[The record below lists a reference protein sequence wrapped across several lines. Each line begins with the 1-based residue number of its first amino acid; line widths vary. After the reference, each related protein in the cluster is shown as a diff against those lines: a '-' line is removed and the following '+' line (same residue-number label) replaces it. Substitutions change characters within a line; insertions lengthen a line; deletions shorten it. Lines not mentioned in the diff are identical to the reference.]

1 MFKWLRS
8 KKEKTGKEKT
18 GNKKAV
24 NKSGGNKKTKN
35 VSSAKEAYSGARIV
49 PRSEHGISRK
59 DIDESALKVLYRLHK
74 SGYQAHL
81 VGGAVRDLL
90 LKRHPKDFD
99 VATDATPEQVKSLF
113 RNCRLIGRRFRLAHI
128 HFGRHIIE
136 VATFRSSHGQSP
148 SGNLHASGRILRD
161 NVYGDISEDAQ
172 RRDFTVNALY
182 YNINDFSVI
191 DYTGGYEDI
200 QNGRLRLIGDP
211 DERYREDPVR
221 MLRAIRFAYKLNFT
235 IDESCKQFIIDQGT
249 LLQDIPSARLYD
261 EVLKIFHSGHAL
273 ECFQGL
279 LEYNLFQY
287 LFPEAANA
295 LENNDTAL
303 RFLKLAMQST
313 DDRIQ
318 KELPVTPAFLF
329 AALLWAPLQEGIEK
343 RCNDGEPYV
352 LAMQKSAGGLISKQ
366 VHHISIPRRF
376 TNVMRDI
383 WSLQSRFKYHSGKRS
398 AAVFEHPKFRAGY
411 DFLCLRAKAGEDVG
425 GDCEWWTEFQERT
438 PAMQKKPEQT
448 RRRRYSSHRR
458 QTNRH

>member
-1 MFKWLRS
+1 MLKWLRP
-8 KKEKTGKEKT
+8 KKEKTGK
-18 GNKKAV
+18 KKSKA
-24 NKSGGNKKTKN
+24 
-35 VSSAKEAYSGARIV
+35 SSARETHSSARIV

-74 SGYQAHL
+74 AGYQAHL

-90 LKRHPKDFD
+90 LKLHPKDFD

-136 VATFRSSHGQSP
+136 VATFRAGHGHSA
-148 SGNLHASGRILRD
+148 SGNLDASGRILRD
-161 NVYGDISEDAQ
+161 NVYGDIGEDAL

-182 YNINDFSVI
+182 YNVADFSVI
-191 DYTGGYEDI
+191 DYVGGYEDV
-200 QNGRLRLIGDP
+200 QKGRLCLIGDP

-221 MLRAIRFAYKLNFT
+221 MLRAIRFAYKLGFT
-235 IDESCKQFIIDQGT
+235 IEESCKQFIIDQGA

-261 EVLKIFHSGHAL
+261 EVLKIFHSGHAR
-273 ECFQGL
+273 ECLQGL

-295 LENNDTAL
+295 LERNDTAL
-303 RFLKLAMQST
+303 QFLKLAMQST

-318 KELPVTPAFLF
+318 NDLPVTPAFLF

-343 RCNDGEPYV
+343 RCNDGEPYA
-352 LAMQKSAGGLISKQ
+352 LAMQKVAAGLISKQ

-383 WSLQSRFKYHSGKRS
+383 WFLQSRFKYHSGKRS
-398 AAVFEHPKFRAGY
+398 TSVFEHPKFRAGY
-411 DFLCLRAKAGEDVG
+411 DFLCLRAKAGEDVS
-425 GDCEWWTEFQERT
+425 GDCEWWTEFQEKT
-438 PAMQKKPEQT
+438 PASQRKPVSAG
-448 RRRRYSSHRR
+448 RRRHGSRRR

>member
-1 MFKWLRS
+1 MLKWLRS
-8 KKEKTGKEKT
+8 KKEKTGKGKSEQNRP
-18 GNKKAV
+18 GKK
-24 NKSGGNKKTKN
+24 KSKAL
-35 VSSAKEAYSGARIV
+35 SAKETHSRARIV

-74 SGYQAHL
+74 AGYQAHL

-136 VATFRSSHGQSP
+136 VATFRAGHGHSA
-148 SGNLHASGRILRD
+148 SGNLDASGRILRD
-161 NVYGDISEDAQ
+161 NVYGDIGEDAL

-182 YNINDFSVI
+182 YNVADFSVI
-191 DYTGGYEDI
+191 DYVGGYEDI
-200 QNGRLRLIGDP
+200 KKGRLCLIGDP

-221 MLRAIRFAYKLNFT
+221 MLRAIRFAYKLGFT
-235 IDESCKQFIIDQGT
+235 IEESCKQFIIDQGA

-261 EVLKIFHSGHAL
+261 EVLKIFHSGHAR
-273 ECFQGL
+273 ECLQGL

-295 LENNDTAL
+295 LERNDTAL
-303 RFLKLAMQST
+303 QFLKLAMQST

-318 KELPVTPAFLF
+318 NDLPVTPAFLF

-343 RCNDGEPYV
+343 RCNDGEPYA
-352 LAMQKSAGGLISKQ
+352 LAMQKVAAGLISKQ

-383 WSLQSRFKYHSGKRS
+383 WFLQSRFKYHSGKRS
-398 AAVFEHPKFRAGY
+398 TSVFEHPKFRAGY
-411 DFLCLRAKAGEDVG
+411 DFLCLRAKAGEDVSD
-425 GDCEWWTEFQERT
+425 DCEWWTEFQEKT
-438 PAMQKKPEQT
+438 PASQKKVVSAG
-448 RRRRYSSHRR
+448 RRRHGSRRR